1 MASTTTENKAKRS
14 QFYTFLNIGT
24 AETPKWAREGKFAS
38 ELTAQMN
45 PQTTTTQD
53 VTQDTA
59 DTDITGYQ
67 PSIGLSK
74 SVSKTDPTFEF
85 IDEIRRKRK
94 ILSDAYSQILNVDA
108 FNQNSDG
115 SYPAELQNVSI
126 QIDNFGGAA
135 SDPLTIGY
143 TYNYRG
149 DPIAGKATI
158 SNGKVTFTP
167 DPSEDTAKS
176 D

>member
-1 MASTTTENKAKRS
+1 MANTTTENKAKRS
-14 QFYTFLNIGT
+14 QYYTFLNIGT
-24 AETPKWAREGKFAS
+24 SESPEWAREGKFAS
-38 ELTAQMN
+38 ELTTQMN

-85 IDEIRRKRK
+85 INDIRKKRK
-94 ILSDAYSQILNVDA
+94 ILSDAYSQILNVDV
-108 FNQNSDG
+108 FNENSDG
-115 SYPAELQNVSI
+115 SYPAELQDVSI
-126 QIDNFGGAA
+126 QIDSFGGPA
-135 SDPLTIGY
+135 SNPLTIGY

-149 DPIAGKATI
+149 DPVTGKATI
-158 SNGKVTFTP
+158 NNGTVTFTP
-167 DPSEDTAKS
+167 DSSS

>member
-1 MASTTTENKAKRS
+1 MASTTTEVKAKRS
-14 QFYTFLNIGT
+14 QYYTFLNIGT
-24 AETPKWAREGKFAS
+24 AETPNWAREGKFAG

-67 PSIGLSK
+67 PSMGLSK

-85 IDEIRRKRK
+85 INDIRRKRK
-94 ILSDAYSQILNVDA
+94 ILSDAYSQILNVDV
-108 FNQNSDG
+108 FNENDDK
-115 SYPAELQNVSI
+115 SYPAELQDVSI
-126 QIDNFGGAA
+126 QIDSFGGPA
-135 SDPLTIGY
+135 SDPLTIAY

-149 DPIAGKATI
+149 DPVTGKATI
-158 SNGKVTFTP
+158 NNGTVTFTP
-167 DPSEDTAKS
+167 DSSS